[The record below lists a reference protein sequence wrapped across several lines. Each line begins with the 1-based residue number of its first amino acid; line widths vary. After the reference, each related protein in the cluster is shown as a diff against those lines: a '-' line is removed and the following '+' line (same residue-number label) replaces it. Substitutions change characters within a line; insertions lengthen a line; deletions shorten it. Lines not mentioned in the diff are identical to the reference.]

1 MQEKPQSTKKRSVF
15 SHDRFFKSIYSDSK
29 LAKELLYL
37 IFSKKEQKAYLLDK
51 VKVEKDTFQEKRL
64 DLVLS
69 VPFKDFPNKRLEL
82 FILLEHKSHYD
93 KNLFEQVL
101 GYLFLIRRAIIKQ
114 KGSPRPVMAVLF
126 YHGKAPLKWK
136 NSLLEED
143 FQGFFE
149 KIPLETR
156 KNMLNYGLRIISTQD
171 PKIQKACKD
180 KNYKGREVIKL
191 LTEIWDIEQTSLP
204 KLQEILFGFKDILQE
219 LKGERRKDFI
229 LQIRE
234 YLFDNTKLEEK
245 TWRQAE
251 AWLVEQ
257 GFLTEGG
264 VMNIREYLKEKFLW
278 EGRQEGRMEERQQV
292 ILNMLNEKIDTSVIS
307 KVTGLSE
314 KEIKKLKN
322 GS

>member
-1 MQEKPQSTKKRSVF
+1 MIRK
-15 SHDRFFKSIYSDSK
+15 
-29 LAKELLYL
+29 AL
-37 IFSKKEQKAYLLDK
+37 IQ
-51 VKVEKDTFQEKRL
+51 
-64 DLVLS
+64 
-69 VPFKDFPNKRLEL
+69 
-82 FILLEHKSHYD
+82 
-93 KNLFEQVL
+93 
-101 GYLFLIRRAIIKQ
+101 Q
-114 KGSPRPVMAVLF
+114 KGSPRPVLAVLF

-143 FQGFFE
+143 FQDFFD

-156 KNMLNYGLRIISTQD
+156 QNMLNYGLRIINTQD

-180 KNYKGREVIKL
+180 KDFKGRGVIRL
-191 LTEIWDIEQTSLP
+191 LSEIWDIKETSFS
-204 KLQEILFGFKDILQE
+204 KVTEILSGFRDIMKD
-219 LKGERRKDFI
+219 LKGERRKDLI

-234 YLFDNTKLEEK
+234 YLFDNTELKEE

-251 AWLVEQ
+251 VWLIEQ

-264 VMNIREYLKEKFLW
+264 VMNIREYIREKYLW
-278 EGRQEGRMEERQQV
+278 EGRQEGEKEGLQKGRHARNREV
-292 ILNMLNEKIDTSVIS
+292 ILNMLKEKADISFIS